1 MELYGGI
8 DLHGNSSV
16 IVLKDDKGKLV
27 ERKRVVNDLN
37 HVLRVLEPFRPQIRG
52 LVVES
57 TYNWYWLVDGLMD
70 AGFKVHLANPAAMK
84 QYEGIKFSDD
94 DSDAEWLADMLRL
107 GILPVGYIYPKE
119 QRPIRDLLRKRSG
132 LVRQRTQNLLSIQN
146 LMARNTGH
154 RTTANAIKRWRDE
167 EVDELFGNE
176 DLVAPA
182 RAGLVVIRCL
192 DEEIRKLEKSIRA
205 RARLRSEYD
214 VLLSISGVGD
224 ILAMTIML
232 ETGDIRRFP
241 AVGNYASYCR
251 CVDSKRLSNGKLK
264 GSGNAK
270 CGNKYLAWAF
280 VEAATFA
287 VRYNAHIQR
296 FHQRKATKTKKKIVA
311 TKAVAH
317 KLARACYHMLRRQER
332 FDVARAFA

>member
-16 IVLKDDKGKLV
+16 IVLMDEKGKRV
-27 ERKRVVNDLN
+27 ERKRVVNDLSL
-37 HVLRVLEPFRPQIRG
+37 VLRVLEPMRSEIRG

-57 TYNWYWLVDGLMD
+57 TYNWYWLVDGLMG

-84 QYEGIKFSDD
+84 QYQGLKFGDD
-94 DSDAEWLADMLRL
+94 DSDADWLANMLRL
-107 GILPVGYIYPKE
+107 KILPTGYIYPKE
-119 QRPIRDLLRKRSG
+119 DRPVRDLLRKRSG
-132 LVRQRTQNLLSIQN
+132 LVRQRTQNILSVQN
-146 LMARNTGH
+146 LMARNLGH
-154 RTTANAIKRWRDE
+154 RTTANVIKRWDDE
-167 EVDELFGNE
+167 EIAELFENE
-176 DLVAPA
+176 DLVAPV
-182 RAGLVVIRCL
+182 RASVMVIRCL
-192 DEEIRKLEKSIRA
+192 EEEISKLEKSVRA
-205 RARLRSEYD
+205 RTRLRPEYE
-214 VLLSISGVGD
+214 VLRSISGVGE

-232 ETGDIRRFP
+232 ETGDIRRFS

-280 VEAATFA
+280 VEAAVFA
-287 VRYNAHIQR
+287 VRYNLHIQR
-296 FHQRKATKTKKKIVA
+296 FHQRKATKTKKIVA

-317 KLARACYHMLRRQER
+317 KLARACYHMLREQER